1 MMRPATLEMTMKM
14 DLNWFHTGP
23 LPDDLLT
30 GRYDL
35 KLVILSYVIAVLA
48 SYVALDFVGRLRAE
62 KSPQY
67 KIYWITGGA
76 FAMGAGIWSMH
87 FIGMLAFIMA
97 MPMSYELIWTIS
109 SMLVAIAASAFAL
122 YILKDQKRPFADIA
136 KGGIL
141 IGLAIATM
149 HYMGMEGMKTHVNI
163 QYLPGLFTLSILIAL
178 FASEAALWLT
188 IESTK
193 RTGRQQLLFK
203 TGSALVMGIAICGM
217 HYTGMAAALFTPL
230 AGMNMEHATTIHP
243 TWMALFIAG
252 VTSLIIAL
260 ALTVSTYYR
269 KMLNAIQNEKEFL
282 NAMLNN
288 LDDGIIACDAQGRI
302 TVFNQALHK
311 FVGEMKNPQVM
322 EQVDYFELYEL
333 NKETPLAAEDTPLC
347 QALRGKRIHGKE
359 LVLRFKNG
367 ISRNVVI
374 DGQPIIRE
382 DGYALGAVIAI
393 HDITELKQTEKI
405 KSEFVSVVSHELRTP
420 LTSILGSL
428 GLIMGGTVGEFSDK
442 AKKLLDI
449 ANKNCERLLLLINDI
464 LDMEKI
470 ESGKMVFDIQSVE
483 LNKLV
488 NEAVI
493 ANKAYGEKYGID
505 IELKDGLPDT
515 YVQADPHRLMQVLA
529 NLISN
534 AVKFSNQGGKVSISL
549 STHGEQARVSV
560 TDQGSGIPLEFQP
573 RIFQKFSQADSSS
586 TRGKSGTGLGLSI
599 SKIIIEK
606 LGGSINFSS
615 QPGEGTTFYFDLP
628 SSAYMPAGE
637 ISTPAADEKRFLIC
651 EDDLDQAKYL
661 SLLME
666 ASGWQCDIAGSV
678 GEAKVLLEKHN
689 YEAILLDLILPDQDG
704 ITFIRELRN
713 SPKTHDLPII
723 VLSIIAETGQAIING
738 DALSVID
745 WLEKPINFGKLTQA
759 ISRIH
764 HPQSNS
770 LPVVLHIE
778 DDADTQKIIHEVLSK
793 TVNLIA
799 VDTLKKAKTQ
809 LLQTKVDAVIL
820 DLLLPD
826 GNGSSLLPLLA
837 QRQIPVIVYSA
848 TELDKDFSRYVIDA
862 LVKSKIT
869 NNELLTKIK
878 NLFPEP
884 LKEDHYVQQ
893 NS

>member
-1 MMRPATLEMTMKM
+1 MKM
-14 DLNWFHTGP
+14 DLNWFLFGP
-23 LPDDLLT
+23 LPSNT
-30 GRYDL
+30 VSGSYDV

-67 KIYWITGGA
+67 KIYWIAGGA

-87 FIGMLAFIMA
+87 FIGMLAFVMA
-97 MPMSYELIWTIS
+97 MPMSYELLWTIS

-122 YILKDQKRPFADIA
+122 YILKDQKRPFADVA

-163 QYLPGLFTLSILIAL
+163 QYLPGLFTVSILIAI

-193 RTGRQQLLFK
+193 RTGRSQVLFK
-203 TGSALVMGIAICGM
+203 AGSALVMGIAICGM
-217 HYTGMAAALFTPL
+217 HYTGMAAAVFTPL
-230 AGMNMEHATTIHP
+230 AGMSMTHSSTTIHP

-252 VTSLIIAL
+252 VTSLIIGL

-282 NAMLNN
+282 KAMLNN
-288 LDDGIIACDAQGRI
+288 LDDGIIACDAQGKI
-302 TVFNQALHK
+302 TVFNQALLK
-311 FVGEMKNPQVM
+311 FVGNIKPNPQAL
-322 EQVDYFELYEL
+322 EQADYFELYEL
-333 NKETPLAAEDTPLC
+333 NRDTPLAAADTPLC
-347 QALRGKRIHGKE
+347 QALEGKRIHGKE
-359 LVLRFKNG
+359 LLLKFKNG
-367 ISRNVVI
+367 ITRNVVI

-442 AKKLLDI
+442 ARKLLDI

-470 ESGKMVFDIQSVE
+470 ESGKMVFDMQSVE
-483 LNKLV
+483 VNRLV
-488 NEAVI
+488 NEAI
-493 ANKAYGEKYGID
+493 AANKAYGEKYGID
-505 IELKDGLPDT
+505 IELKDSLPDT

-534 AVKFSNQGGKVSISL
+534 AVKFSNQGGKVTISL
-549 STHGEQARVSV
+549 STHDQQVRVSV

-599 SKIIIEK
+599 SKIIIDK
-606 LGGSINFSS
+606 LGGHINFTS
-615 QPGEGTTFYFDLP
+615 QPGQGTTFYFDLP
-628 SSAYMPAGE
+628 SSDYAPVEETDSLA
-637 ISTPAADEKRFLIC
+637 TDEKRFLIC

-678 GEAKVLLEKHN
+678 GEAKILLEKHT

-759 ISRIH
+759 ISRIQ
-764 HPQSNS
+764 HPQSSS

-778 DDADTQKIIHEVLSK
+778 DDPDTQKIIHEVLGK
-793 TVNLIA
+793 TVSLIA
-799 VDTLKKAKTQ
+799 VDTLKKAKAQ
-809 LLQTKVDAVIL
+809 LLKNKVDAVIL

-878 NLFPEP
+878 NLFPAP